1 MRVIMNNKI
10 VRLTLLFPLIFLMNC
25 SSGTVEIVNEKYFTE
40 VVSNIA
46 KGWNEGNAAFAA
58 QYFADS
64 AVYEEPPGKQLYK
77 GRKEIFEFFGG
88 DQGFDKPMKMEWHN
102 LAFNEEKQLGFGEY
116 TFAMNNQYHGIV
128 IVKFENGKIVKWRE
142 YQYKSNLSWDDFAE
156 ESKFKTIE

>member
-1 MRVIMNNKI
+1 MMNKI
-10 VRLTLLFPLIFLMNC
+10 VRLTVLVPLVMLMKC
-25 SSGTVEIVNEKYFTE
+25 YYGTVEIVSDKYFTE
-40 VVSNIA
+40 AVTNIA

-88 DQGFDKPMKMEWHN
+88 EHGFDKPMKMEWHN
-102 LAFNEEKQLGFGEY
+102 LAFNEEKQIGFGEY

-128 IVKFENGKIVKWRE
+128 IMKFENGKIVKWRE
-142 YQYKSNLSWDDFAE
+142 YQYQSNLGWDDFAA
-156 ESKFKTIE
+156 ESKFKTMK